1 MFLSQ
6 KDVVLSNAFSVF
18 SAFIKMNMR
27 YLYFIPLIEYITLTD
42 FQILNKPCVP
52 GMNFVY
58 NHFYMLLHSVN

>member
-42 FQILNKPCVP
+42 FQIFKQTLRSWDEFCVQS
-52 GMNFVY
+52 F
-58 NHFYMLLHSVN
+58 LHVAALS